1 MKVAL
6 KGPEGITFRDITTR
20 QLDPDEIRLKVN
32 ACGICGTDLHSD
44 PDNKN
49 QSRFGHET
57 AGTILELGSAVKNLK
72 VGQKVALDSST
83 ACGHCSPCKNG
94 VQELCTNVQSFFNNM
109 ELGFAEEVIAPAVCA
124 LPFGGISDAVA
135 SLQEPLGVSIDMVR
149 LSDINLNSNVLLM
162 GAGPIG
168 LMAVALAKRQGARKI
183 FVCQRKWRKARCQI
197 ALDWGAEAIVDP
209 EDLQNYDFGCSIDRI
224 MVTSAPDTIETAA
237 NIACKG
243 GIITFIGLGFGGKEK
258 ISLEG
263 NAFHFK
269 KLQLRASFAS
279 PALFGPMAIEYLEQ
293 GIIDGKRLVSH
304 TYPLTEL
311 AQGMKTAAKDS
322 DAVKVVIN
330 C

>member
-1 MKVAL
+1 MKVAF
-6 KGPEGITFRDITTR
+6 KGPEGIKFKDIESR
-20 QLDPDEIRLKVN
+20 QLKPEEIRLKVN

-49 QSRFGHET
+49 ESRFGHEI
-57 AGTILELGSAVKNLK
+57 AGNIIEMGSAVQNLI

-83 ACGHCSPCKNG
+83 ACGHCSACKNG
-94 VQELCTNVQSFFNNM
+94 LQELCSNVQSFFNNM
-109 ELGFAEEVIAPAVCA
+109 ELGFAEEVIAPAISA
-124 LPFGGISDAVA
+124 LPFNGISDAVA

-149 LSDINLNSNVLLM
+149 LSEINLNSNVLLM

-197 ALDWGAEAIVDP
+197 ALDWGADAIVDP
-209 EDLQNYDFGCSIDRI
+209 EELDNYDFGCSIDRI
-224 MVTSAPDTIETAA
+224 MVTSAPDTIGTAA
-237 NIACKG
+237 KIACKG
-243 GIITFIGLGFGGKEK
+243 GIITFIGLGFGEKEK

-279 PALFGPMAIEYLEQ
+279 PALFGPMAIDYLEQ
-293 GIIDGKRLVSH
+293 GIIDGARLVSH
-304 TYPLTEL
+304 TFPITEL
-311 AQGMKTAAKDS
+311 AKGMETAMKEL
-322 DAVKVVIN
+322 DAVKVVITS
-330 C
+330 